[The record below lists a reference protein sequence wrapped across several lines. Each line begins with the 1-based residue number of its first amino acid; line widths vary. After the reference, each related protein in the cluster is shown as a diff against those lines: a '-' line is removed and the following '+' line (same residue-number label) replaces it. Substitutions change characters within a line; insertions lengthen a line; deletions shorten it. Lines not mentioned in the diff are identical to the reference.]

1 MILEL
6 HVWGP
11 AFTLPSIDPRCLAA
25 IAYLT
30 HVVPR
35 GQWVL
40 IAGDGLALSQTKE
53 LPSLRHGSTW
63 ISGFSSIVDYLRQFE
78 KGWDLDIGLSRDAR
92 ADCIAFSSLVEA
104 NGRSLLDLSLL
115 VSSKNYEAVTRPL
128 YSAILPWPIQYFT
141 PPKLR
146 SAAKT
151 RTEHLGL
158 SALDIDAPNEKGT
171 SQASASTATL
181 AAHIPHS
188 LRRPKETVTTV
199 LTQPLHASQFRLDA
213 LMTSVL
219 EPLQELL
226 GEKRFFFSDKQISS
240 LDCLVLGYLALFLY
254 PDLPQSW
261 LADTMRSK
269 YAKLCGYVDDL
280 RGRFLGCPITIHDF
294 RIANQEASLQGRG
307 GNKTLHYTVLPWG
320 TPGNRGFSQ
329 VGNLL
334 LENIADSLPLVQ
346 HLPRSNRPN
355 GTTGGDRVKDP
366 NSGDNGN
373 APRQALNSQALAITA
388 GVSAALGYL
397 LYAGLSR
404 GETQKASLRDLGEAG
419 AILSGIGGYNA
430 ITKEQPL
437 PPRSNS
443 SSG

>member
-11 AFTLPSIDPRCLAA
+11 AFTLPSIDPRCLAV

-63 ISGFSSIVDYLRQFE
+63 VLGFRNIVDYLRE
-78 KGWDLDIGLSRDAR
+78 IDKEWDLDTGLSRDAQ

-104 NGRSLLDLSLL
+104 NGRSLLDISLF
-115 VSSKNYEAVTRPL
+115 VSSKNYETVTRPL
-128 YSAILPWPIQYFT
+128 YSTILPWPIQYFT

-146 SAAKT
+146 SAAKA

-158 SALDIDAPNEKGT
+158 SALDVDLPNEKGT
-171 SQASASTATL
+171 SQASAS
-181 AAHIPHS
+181 AAAQIPQS
-188 LRRPKETVTTV
+188 LKRPKETVTTL
-199 LTQPLHASQFRLDA
+199 LTQPVHASQFRLDA
-213 LMTSVL
+213 LMTTVL

-269 YAKLCGYVDDL
+269 YAKLCGYADDL

-294 RIANQEASLQGRG
+294 RIANQKSSLQGREDSRA
-307 GNKTLHYTVLPWG
+307 LHYTVLPWVK
-320 TPGNRGFSQ
+320 PEKRGFSQ
-329 VGNLL
+329 VGSLL
-334 LENIADSLPLVQ
+334 LENIADSLPLSQ
-346 HLPRSNRPN
+346 HLPKANRTNITTSDVQAKGPEPSNN
-355 GTTGGDRVKDP
+355 G
-366 NSGDNGN
+366 SGLGRT
-373 APRQALNSQALAITA
+373 PKPQVLAIAA

-397 LYAGLSR
+397 FYVGLSI
-404 GETQKASLRDLGEAG
+404 GEKQKTSLHDLGEAG
-419 AILSGIGGYNA
+419 AILSGMEGYNA
-430 ITKEQPL
+430 TAKEQSVPT
-437 PPRSNS
+437 R
-443 SSG
+443 